1 MKHLFTRLTGLLA
14 AALLMNGCAK
24 KLDIVPQ
31 GSPTLTS
38 FWKTQT
44 DAENADNALY
54 SNFGNTDGSQDEF
67 YGRGY
72 FWFINA
78 SDDMVTG
85 RDNASANL
93 VKNFDPTFNGWGNT
107 EVQWDQRYVVIKQA
121 NDIINNVPAIS
132 MNAAEKQRIV
142 GEAYFLSGLMYF
154 QLVSNYGNAKAG
166 VPIADRAHPDNIA
179 PIPRAANAMANYTY
193 LLSDLKQAAAML
205 PFFSTYTP
213 DMYGHA
219 HKTAAWAFIAK
230 AYLYMGDYPDAEL
243 YADSV
248 INSGQHALLSNF
260 VDVFKIANNWSSEY
274 IWSALSTAQNN
285 GWGSIL
291 PGVMLENKGWG
302 IYNGWGYFTPTQELY
317 NAYDPTDLR
326 RSVTILKPG
335 DRFLFWGDSMT
346 YNSLNSQSGYQFNKY
361 MEPFTY
367 AGGIHVSASGN
378 EPTTDL
384 NVPLIRY
391 AEVLL
396 IDAEAKIMQGKSGDA
411 SINLIRKRA
420 GLQPITNAGMSEL
433 KLERRLELA
442 GEWADRHRDLVRWGD
457 AQAAYAQPLHG
468 ASGQVVWLARTFNP
482 NVDDVWPVPQTDI
495 DNTDGVITQNPGW

>member
-1 MKHLFTRLTGLLA
+1 MNHLSLKPICIAALALLA
-14 AALLMNGCAK
+14 GGCAK
-24 KLDIVPQ
+24 RLDITPQ

-44 DAENADNALY
+44 DAENADNALF
-54 SNFGNTDGSQDEF
+54 SNFGNANGNEDEF

-85 RDNASANL
+85 RDNAEANL
-93 VKNFDPTFNGWGNT
+93 VKNFDPTFIGWGNT
-107 EVQWDQRYVVIKQA
+107 EVQWDERYAVIKMA

-132 MNAAEKQRIV
+132 MDPTEKQEIL
-142 GEAYFLSGLMYF
+142 GDAYFLSGLMYF
-154 QLVSNYGNAKAG
+154 QLVSNYGNAQAG
-166 VPIADRAHPDNIA
+166 VPIADRTHPDDIS

-193 LLSDLKQAAAML
+193 LLSDLKTAATLL
-205 PFFSTYTP
+205 PYFSTFTP
-213 DMYGHA
+213 DWYGHA
-219 HKTAAWAFIAK
+219 HKTAAWSFIAK
-230 AYLYMGDYPDAEL
+230 AYLYMQDYPDAEL

-248 INSGQHALLSNF
+248 INSGQHTLLANF
-260 VDVFKIANNWSSEY
+260 ADVFKIANNWSSEY

-317 NAYDPTDLR
+317 NAYDSIDQR
-326 RSVTILKPG
+326 RAATILKPG

-346 YNSLNSQSGYQFNKY
+346 YYSVNSQSGYQFNKY
-361 MEPFTY
+361 MEPFGY
-367 AGGIHVSASGN
+367 PDGIHVSANGN

-396 IDAEAKIMQGKSGDA
+396 IDAEAKIMQGKNGDV
-411 SINLIRKRA
+411 SINLIRQRA
-420 GLQPITNAGMSEL
+420 GLPAISNAGMSEL

-468 ASGQVVWLARTFNP
+468 ASGQVIWPARTFNP
-482 NVDDVWPVPQTDI
+482 TIDDVWPVPQTDI
-495 DNTDGVITQNPGW
+495 DNTHGVITQNAGW

>member
-1 MKHLFTRLTGLLA
+1 MKQLFVFLTLLS
-14 AALLMNGCAK
+14 LVSCGK
-24 KLDIVPQ
+24 KLDIVSQ
-31 GSPTLTS
+31 GSPTLTN

-44 DAENADNALY
+44 DAENADNAMY
-54 SNFGNTDGSQDEF
+54 SNFGNSNGSQDEF

-85 RDNASANL
+85 RDNAAANL

-107 EVQWDQRYVVIKQA
+107 EVQWDQRYVVIKMA

-132 MNAAEKQRIV
+132 MDSAEKRRII

-166 VPIADRAHPDNIA
+166 VPIADRTNPDNTA
-179 PIPRAANAMANYTY
+179 AIPRAPNAAANYTY
-193 LLSDLKQAAAML
+193 LLSDLKTSASML
-205 PFFSTYTP
+205 PLFSSYTP
-213 DMYGHA
+213 DLYGHA

-230 AYLYMGDYPDAEL
+230 AYLYMGDWANAEL

-248 INSGQHALLSNF
+248 INSGQHALLPNF
-260 VDVFKIANNWSSEY
+260 ADVFKIANNWSSEY
-274 IWSALSTAQNN
+274 IWSAVCTAQNG

-302 IYNGWGYFTPTQELY
+302 IYNGWGYFTPTKELY
-317 NAYDPTDLR
+317 DAYDSTDLR
-326 RSVTILKPG
+326 RSATILKPG
-335 DRFLFWGDSMT
+335 DKFVFWGNTMT
-346 YNSLNSQSGYQFNKY
+346 YYSLNSESGYQFNKY
-361 MEPFTY
+361 MEPFSY
-367 AGGIHVSASGN
+367 AGGIHVSANGN

-396 IDAEAKIMQGKSGDA
+396 IDAEAKIMQGKSGDV
-411 SINLIRKRA
+411 SINLIRNRA
-420 GLQPITNAGMSEL
+420 GLPSITGAGMAEL

-457 AQAAYAQPLHG
+457 AQATYAQPLHG
-468 ASGQVVWLARTFNP
+468 ADGSVVWPARTFNP
-482 NVDDVWPVPQTDI
+482 DVDDVWPVPQTDI
-495 DNTDGVITQNPGW
+495 DNTHGVITQNPGW